1 MTSGIISLG
10 GNVQTLGLKPDGTEW
25 KVAVQDPANTS
36 SYLGVVSVGETAVVT
51 SGGYQRYFTDS
62 RGTTYQHIIN
72 PTSGY
77 PVTNT
82 LQSVTII
89 CSDGTMADSL
99 STAMYVLGESRA
111 ISYWRTYGGF
121 EMILVTKDSQIICTK
136 VLIEEFTLTNE
147 NYGLKF
153 VE

>member
-1 MTSGIISLG
+1 M
-10 GNVQTLGLKPDGTEW
+10 
-25 KVAVQDPANTS
+25 
-36 SYLGVVSVGETAVVT
+36 
-51 SGGYQRYFTDS
+51 
-62 RGTTYQHIIN
+62 
-72 PTSGY
+72 
-77 PVTNT
+77 TNT

-89 CSDGTMADSL
+89 CSDRTMADSL

-136 VLIEEFTLTNE
+136 GLIEEFTLTNE
-147 NYGLKF
+147 NYRLKF